1 MNLLQELLSTTLFEG
16 SYVVKNKDGK
26 EKRFK
31 DANSLPAREWKDSS
45 SPKNAPKSAIYS
57 DQYWDD
63 KEYKAD
69 DYSFITPSKKIG
81 DGPKDSDE
89 IDKIVKDHYGTIK
102 TDWTFGRAGETKTQ
116 GTSCATREV
125 RVMFEVTP
133 EDDMGVDETVQDA
146 QTIVVVRDRQ
156 TPKKIKFLKFG

>member
-1 MNLLQELLSTTLFEG
+1 MKLEELILIEAAYKGNIGMMEMFKFYQMATPAEKEKMKRFLDAQNFDDAWKFLQEVTG
-16 SYVVKNKDGK
+16 
-26 EKRFK
+26 
-31 DANSLPAREWKDSS
+31 
-45 SPKNAPKSAIYS
+45 
-57 DQYWDD
+57 
-63 KEYKAD
+63 
-69 DYSFITPSKKIG
+69 TPSKKIG

-102 TDWTFGRAGETKTQ
+102 TDWTFGRASETKTQ
-116 GTSCATREV
+116 DTSCATREV

-156 TPKKIKFLKFG
+156 TPKKIKFLKYGK